1 MTNKKEFNIIGKRV
15 PNVDVFDKVTG
26 GAKYTADIKLDRMVY
41 GKVLRSPHPHAIIN
55 KVDIRKAKALPGVV
69 GVIVGKDVPHN
80 SRILGST
87 VNDQSVL
94 TEDKARFIGDA
105 VAAVAATTPEIAEQ
119 ALELIEVD
127 YEVLPPVLTMEEALK
142 PGAPKIHDYAENNI
156 ASVRK
161 AGFGDVEKGFKD
173 ADFVCEGE
181 FETQSQEH
189 ATMEPMAAIALY
201 DPRGELTVWTCTQAP
216 YKEKAILSRAFG
228 IPHHKIRV
236 IVPTVGGGF
245 GGKDVQMRIIYIC
258 VALSIKCSGKPVKL
272 VYNRE
277 EDLVS
282 DTIRHPS
289 KIYLKT
295 GVKKDGTITARQC
308 FLQLNNGAYTHH
320 GDLVCG
326 AVGVVYAGVY
336 KTPNLKYDSKLVYT
350 NTPYGGPCRGFGNVQ
365 ITFAVE
371 SHTDD
376 VARGIGMDPVEFRL
390 KNAVS
395 EGDYNITR
403 GTKIGRCGLKECIK
417 KASDAIGWEEKR
429 KSHKEGRKVRGVGI
443 AGGNHWCGWR
453 TGFDGNVWRT
463 GFRDPDELYEE
474 DPSSGFLKVE
484 HGKSQWR
491 DHFKQELYDSDA
503 SSCILTMNEDGTVIL
518 QIGDPEIGQGLKTA
532 IGMIAAE
539 ELGIELEDIKVIGV
553 DTDSGAFGIGTY
565 SSRATFVLGNA
576 VIDAAKKAKSALFHI
591 AAEILDAGP
600 DDLDVKNRKIYVKTN
615 PLKHML
621 IGDAAFKT
629 YSQRQGGELV
639 FHGYHDP
646 NSTIPDKKTGQG
658 TISATWS
665 YFAQAI
671 EVEVDIETGEVEILN
686 LKSAHDV
693 GRLINPIGA
702 EGQVEGAG
710 HQGIGY
716 AFSEELHWKEGG
728 RIKNPNLLNYR
739 IPTAEDMCL
748 IDPIFVETDD
758 PEGPFG
764 AKGLGEP
771 ASVPVAPAIGNAI
784 LNAIGVRITDL
795 PFTPEKILK
804 AIAEN
809 KVVK

>member
-1 MTNKKEFNIIGKRV
+1 MTNKREFKIIGKRV
-15 PNVDVFDKVTG
+15 PNVDVYEKVTG
-26 GAKYTADIKLDRMVY
+26 VAKYTGDLKMDRMIY
-41 GKVLRSPHPHAIIN
+41 GKVLRSPHPHAKISNI
-55 KVDIRKAKALPGVV
+55 DISKAKELPGVV
-69 GVIVGKDVPHN
+69 GVIVGKDVAHN

-94 TEDKARFIGDA
+94 TEDKVRFIGDA

-119 ALELIEVD
+119 ALELIQVD
-127 YEVLPPVLTMEEALK
+127 YEILPPVLTMEEALS
-142 PGAPKIHDYAENNI
+142 PDVPKIHGFAENNI

-161 AGFGDVEKGFKD
+161 VRFGDIEKGFKE
-173 ADFVCEGE
+173 ADLVFEGE

-189 ATMEPMAAIALY
+189 ATLEPMSAIALY
-201 DPRGELTVWTCTQAP
+201 DPRGELTVWTCTQTP

-258 VALSIKCSGKPVKL
+258 VALSVKCSGRPVKL
-272 VYNRE
+272 IYNRE

-289 KIYLKT
+289 KITLKT

-308 FLQLNNGAYTHH
+308 LLHLNNGAYTHH

-326 AVGVVYAGVY
+326 AIGVVYAGVY
-336 KTPNLKYDSKLVYT
+336 KTPHLKYDSKLIYT

-365 ITFAVE
+365 ITYAVE
-371 SHTDD
+371 SHMDD

-395 EGDYNITR
+395 EGDYNMAR
-403 GTKIGRCGLKECIK
+403 GKKIGSCGLKECIRR
-417 KASDAIGWEEKR
+417 ASNELGWKEKR
-429 KSHKEGRKVRGVGI
+429 KSPKEERKVKGVGI
-443 AGGNHWCGWR
+443 ACGNHWCGWR

-463 GFRDPDELYEE
+463 GFGNPDELHEE
-474 DPSSGFLKVE
+474 DPSSRFLKVE
-484 HGKSQWR
+484 CGKSHWR
-491 DHFKQELYDSDA
+491 DYFGQEHYDSDA
-503 SSCILTMNEDGTVIL
+503 SSCILTMNEDGTTIL

-539 ELGIELEDIKVIGV
+539 ELGIMLEDVKIVGV

-576 VIDAAKKAKSALFHI
+576 VLDAARKAKSALFHI
-591 AAEILDAGP
+591 AGGMLNVDPG
-600 DDLDVKNRKIYVKTN
+600 DLAAKDRLIYVKSN
-615 PLKHML
+615 PEKHML
-621 IGDAAFKT
+621 IGDAAFKA

-646 NSTIPDKKTGQG
+646 DSTIPDKKTGRG

-665 YFAQAI
+665 YFAQAV
-671 EVEVDIETGEVEILN
+671 EVEVDKETGEVEILN

-702 EGQVEGAG
+702 EGQVEGAA

-716 AFSEELHWKEGG
+716 TFFEELQWKEGG

-739 IPTAEDMCL
+739 IPTAEEMCL
-748 IDPIFVETDD
+748 IDPLFVETDD

-784 LNAIGVRITDL
+784 ANAIGVRIPDL
-795 PFTPEKILK
+795 PFTPEKILR
-804 AIAEN
+804 AIRGE
-809 KVVK
+809 KVAK

>member
-1 MTNKKEFNIIGKRV
+1 M
-15 PNVDVFDKVTG
+15 
-26 GAKYTADIKLDRMVY
+26 
-41 GKVLRSPHPHAIIN
+41 
-55 KVDIRKAKALPGVV
+55 
-69 GVIVGKDVPHN
+69 
-80 SRILGST
+80 
-87 VNDQSVL
+87 
-94 TEDKARFIGDA
+94 
-105 VAAVAATTPEIAEQ
+105 
-119 ALELIEVD
+119 
-127 YEVLPPVLTMEEALK
+127 
-142 PGAPKIHDYAENNI
+142 
-156 ASVRK
+156 
-161 AGFGDVEKGFKD
+161 
-173 ADFVCEGE
+173 
-181 FETQSQEH
+181 
-189 ATMEPMAAIALY
+189 
-201 DPRGELTVWTCTQAP
+201 
-216 YKEKAILSRAFG
+216 
-228 IPHHKIRV
+228 
-236 IVPTVGGGF
+236 
-245 GGKDVQMRIIYIC
+245 
-258 VALSIKCSGKPVKL
+258 
-272 VYNRE
+272 
-277 EDLVS
+277 
-282 DTIRHPS
+282 
-289 KIYLKT
+289 
-295 GVKKDGTITARQC
+295 
-308 FLQLNNGAYTHH
+308 
-320 GDLVCG
+320 
-326 AVGVVYAGVY
+326 
-336 KTPNLKYDSKLVYT
+336 
-350 NTPYGGPCRGFGNVQ
+350 
-365 ITFAVE
+365 
-371 SHTDD
+371 
-376 VARGIGMDPVEFRL
+376 FRTYW
-390 KNAVS
+390 N
-395 EGDYNITR
+395 
-403 GTKIGRCGLKECIK
+403 
-417 KASDAIGWEEKR
+417 
-429 KSHKEGRKVRGVGI
+429 
-443 AGGNHWCGWR
+443 
-453 TGFDGNVWRT
+453 
-463 GFRDPDELYEE
+463 
-474 DPSSGFLKVE
+474 
-484 HGKSQWR
+484 
-491 DHFKQELYDSDA
+491 KQELYDSDA